1 VLDGSLVAL
10 DQKTGRLAWRTQLED
25 YHDGFSI
32 TGAPRYFDGFV
43 FTGMSGAENGIR
55 GRIYAL
61 DAKTG
66 REVWRFYNIP
76 APGEPFSETWPSPND
91 PNPIAAQA
99 WMHGGASV
107 WQSPAIDPELGMM
120 YYSTGN
126 GAPTGGGFVRAGDNL
141 FAASIVALDYKT
153 GQYKWHFQEVHHDI
167 WDYDAPSP
175 VVLFDQTYNGV
186 MRKGLYQCGKTGW
199 CYFLDRTNGQPLVGI
214 TEEAVVQEP
223 RQLTSPTQPKPVG
236 DPFVPVCSEPLPNFP
251 VAGCN
256 LDGFWD
262 VPKLMPASSGNWSP
276 TSYHVPTGYVFVMG
290 GQALTARATH
300 FVEYERGKRYSS
312 SASVTPPDSPIKN
325 TLTALDSRTNKIVWQ
340 HTRDG
345 DRSYGAV
352 STGGGLVFVGQI
364 DGNLVGLDART
375 GDELWKFQTGWGI
388 SAPPITYAVNGVQY
402 VAVASGG
409 NRGGVTTLDGDAVW
423 AFALNG
429 TIDEIAAPPPIQ
441 TKASVG
447 GALIHMGEMVGGVR
461 ALVTT
466 GGDVVFDGTIST
478 EDYLFNPV
486 RVGIPVG
493 TTLTWNNRGSVI
505 HTATDNKAA
514 WDTSD
519 IPSGESRSV
528 TFNTAG
534 TYNYSCNPHPW
545 MLGQIVVQ

>member
-1 VLDGSLVAL
+1 
-10 DQKTGRLAWRTQLED
+10 
-25 YHDGFSI
+25 
-32 TGAPRYFDGFV
+32 
-43 FTGMSGAENGIR
+43 
-55 GRIYAL
+55 
-61 DAKTG
+61 
-66 REVWRFYNIP
+66 
-76 APGEPFSETWPSPND
+76 
-91 PNPIAAQA
+91 
-99 WMHGGASV
+99 
-107 WQSPAIDPELGMM
+107 
-120 YYSTGN
+120 
-126 GAPTGGGFVRAGDNL
+126 
-141 FAASIVALDYKT
+141 
-153 GQYKWHFQEVHHDI
+153 
-167 WDYDAPSP
+167 
-175 VVLFDQTYNGV
+175 
-186 MRKGLYQCGKTGW
+186 
-199 CYFLDRTNGQPLVGI
+199 
-214 TEEAVVQEP
+214 
-223 RQLTSPTQPKPVG
+223 
-236 DPFVPVCSEPLPNFP
+236 
-251 VAGCN
+251 
-256 LDGFWD
+256 
-262 VPKLMPASSGNWSP
+262 MPASSGNWSP

-429 TIDEIAAPPPIQ
+429 SIDEIAAPPPIQ

-514 WDTSD
+514 WDTTD